1 MFNFKSEPM
10 KNVKLKGKQFRHM
23 HWVYPMAFLCLFSS
37 PSWAAESLVSPS
49 GAEQSKGILVKG
61 TVFDEDKLPIIGANI
76 MVKGTS
82 LGTITDMDGNFNLT
96 VPYEDAVL
104 TVSFI
109 GYTTKDIPLKGQRQ
123 LNITLVEDSKT
134 LQEVVVIGYGS
145 QKKTTLTGSVASVNV
160 KELSQSPSANITN
173 ALAGRLPGLTVT
185 QFGGGEPGKDVASF
199 AVRGLSSYNSGAQSP
214 IVIVDGVERSLSN
227 LDPNEIETF
236 SILKDAS
243 ATAVYGIRGA
253 NGVVIVTT
261 KRGISQSKP
270 TVEFKAQVGM
280 AEPVSYPDYLGSA
293 DYARLYNQA
302 LKNDN
307 PGWEDD
313 PAVQSRLYS
322 DEMIA
327 NWARAKGDNTD
338 GLGYNIDLFDYAF
351 RPAIQQNYTLSLRGG
366 SERARYFA
374 MIGYFNQDGNYR
386 YSDLNDAYSTN
397 GGFKRYNLRTSLDV
411 DITKNFY
418 VSVNL
423 GGQITDMNE
432 SGGGSGNIIFTANTT
447 PPIYPVVLERNGHPS
462 NETYYTDHPSGLL
475 FGNSQYTKN
484 ILGEIAYMGYK
495 TTHKINFQGN
505 FIIGHKLDFITKG
518 LKVEGMF
525 SYDIEETHAIDRSIP
540 RQVANN
546 EEYGGYATF
555 YPSDGL
561 GIYSTPDRVRYSG
574 AYTPAISNF
583 TVDNTKQNIYSASMA
598 IARVY
603 MQAKLDY
610 QRSFGGHNVSGMFTM
625 NRSQRTIGNEVAY
638 RYQGF
643 AARATYDY
651 ENKYLF
657 EANVGINGSENFS
670 KAHRYG
676 VFPSFSIGWV
686 PTEESFMDGT
696 KGWLDH
702 LKLRGSVGWVGNDQ
716 GIGRFLYVQYYNS
729 TNASSW
735 NTGTNYNQS
744 MGSGLQEGD
753 LANPDLTWER
763 GIKYNAGID
772 MDMFNNRLS
781 LSIDAFYERR
791 WDIITNTGGSDVV
804 GIPDVFGKTSSY
816 VNAGEVINRGF
827 DLEVGWNDRI
837 GRNFNYYIRFN
848 AGFAR
853 NKILDM
859 MEIDRAVPWMQRT
872 GHRVGEYFVY
882 EVDHFVKD
890 QAEADRLNAMNDGSG
905 FQPWGKLSP
914 GDVVY
919 KDLNNDGKIDDQ
931 HDMKAMGNP
940 KTPELQFGIPLGV
953 SYKGWDLSMLF
964 QGAALTSLQ
973 LSGPAVWDFP
983 VMGAQGN
990 NMGKVKS
997 MHLDS
1002 WTPDNPDAS
1011 YPALHLGNHPNNKNA
1026 SSSLFLY
1033 NASYL
1038 RLKNIEIGYSLP
1050 QKWIQRAHLQQVRFY
1065 VQGMNLLTFDKLGD
1079 VNMDPETGNGDGSW
1093 YPIQRIYNFGVNVTF

>member
-583 TVDNTKQNIYSASMA
+583 TVDNTKKIIIRLVWLLPVYICRQNWITSVVLVA
-598 IARVY
+598 IMFRVC
-603 MQAKLDY
+603 
-610 QRSFGGHNVSGMFTM
+610 
-625 NRSQRTIGNEVAY
+625 
-638 RYQGF
+638 
-643 AARATYDY
+643 
-651 ENKYLF
+651 
-657 EANVGINGSENFS
+657 
-670 KAHRYG
+670 
-676 VFPSFSIGWV
+676 
-686 PTEESFMDGT
+686 
-696 KGWLDH
+696 
-702 LKLRGSVGWVGNDQ
+702 
-716 GIGRFLYVQYYNS
+716 
-729 TNASSW
+729 
-735 NTGTNYNQS
+735 
-744 MGSGLQEGD
+744 
-753 LANPDLTWER
+753 
-763 GIKYNAGID
+763 
-772 MDMFNNRLS
+772 
-781 LSIDAFYERR
+781 
-791 WDIITNTGGSDVV
+791 
-804 GIPDVFGKTSSY
+804 
-816 VNAGEVINRGF
+816 
-827 DLEVGWNDRI
+827 
-837 GRNFNYYIRFN
+837 
-848 AGFAR
+848 
-853 NKILDM
+853 
-859 MEIDRAVPWMQRT
+859 
-872 GHRVGEYFVY
+872 
-882 EVDHFVKD
+882 
-890 QAEADRLNAMNDGSG
+890 
-905 FQPWGKLSP
+905 
-914 GDVVY
+914 
-919 KDLNNDGKIDDQ
+919 
-931 HDMKAMGNP
+931 
-940 KTPELQFGIPLGV
+940 
-953 SYKGWDLSMLF
+953 
-964 QGAALTSLQ
+964 
-973 LSGPAVWDFP
+973 
-983 VMGAQGN
+983 
-990 NMGKVKS
+990 
-997 MHLDS
+997 
-1002 WTPDNPDAS
+1002 
-1011 YPALHLGNHPNNKNA
+1011 
-1026 SSSLFLY
+1026 
-1033 NASYL
+1033 
-1038 RLKNIEIGYSLP
+1038 
-1050 QKWIQRAHLQQVRFY
+1050 
-1065 VQGMNLLTFDKLGD
+1065 LL
-1079 VNMDPETGNGDGSW
+1079 
-1093 YPIQRIYNFGVNVTF
+1093 

>member
-546 EEYGGYATF
+546 ESYGGYATF

-574 AYTPAISNF
+574 AYTPL
-583 TVDNTKQNIYSASMA
+583 Y
-598 IARVY
+598 
-603 MQAKLDY
+603 
-610 QRSFGGHNVSGMFTM
+610 
-625 NRSQRTIGNEVAY
+625 
-638 RYQGF
+638 
-643 AARATYDY
+643 
-651 ENKYLF
+651 
-657 EANVGINGSENFS
+657 
-670 KAHRYG
+670 
-676 VFPSFSIGWV
+676 
-686 PTEESFMDGT
+686 PTLL
-696 KGWLDH
+696 W
-702 LKLRGSVGWVGNDQ
+702 
-716 GIGRFLYVQYYNS
+716 
-729 TNASSW
+729 
-735 NTGTNYNQS
+735 
-744 MGSGLQEGD
+744 
-753 LANPDLTWER
+753 
-763 GIKYNAGID
+763 
-772 MDMFNNRLS
+772 
-781 LSIDAFYERR
+781 
-791 WDIITNTGGSDVV
+791 II
-804 GIPDVFGKTSSY
+804 
-816 VNAGEVINRGF
+816 
-827 DLEVGWNDRI
+827 
-837 GRNFNYYIRFN
+837 
-848 AGFAR
+848 R
-853 NKILDM
+853 NKTIIRLVWLLPVYICRQNWITSVVLVAIM
-859 MEIDRAVPWMQRT
+859 F
-872 GHRVGEYFVY
+872 RVC
-882 EVDHFVKD
+882 
-890 QAEADRLNAMNDGSG
+890 
-905 FQPWGKLSP
+905 
-914 GDVVY
+914 
-919 KDLNNDGKIDDQ
+919 
-931 HDMKAMGNP
+931 
-940 KTPELQFGIPLGV
+940 
-953 SYKGWDLSMLF
+953 
-964 QGAALTSLQ
+964 
-973 LSGPAVWDFP
+973 
-983 VMGAQGN
+983 
-990 NMGKVKS
+990 
-997 MHLDS
+997 
-1002 WTPDNPDAS
+1002 
-1011 YPALHLGNHPNNKNA
+1011 
-1026 SSSLFLY
+1026 
-1033 NASYL
+1033 
-1038 RLKNIEIGYSLP
+1038 
-1050 QKWIQRAHLQQVRFY
+1050 
-1065 VQGMNLLTFDKLGD
+1065 LL
-1079 VNMDPETGNGDGSW
+1079 
-1093 YPIQRIYNFGVNVTF
+1093 

>member
-505 FIIGHKLDFITKG
+505 FI
-518 LKVEGMF
+518 
-525 SYDIEETHAIDRSIP
+525 S
-540 RQVANN
+540 
-546 EEYGGYATF
+546 
-555 YPSDGL
+555 
-561 GIYSTPDRVRYSG
+561 
-574 AYTPAISNF
+574 
-583 TVDNTKQNIYSASMA
+583 
-598 IARVY
+598 
-603 MQAKLDY
+603 
-610 QRSFGGHNVSGMFTM
+610 
-625 NRSQRTIGNEVAY
+625 
-638 RYQGF
+638 
-643 AARATYDY
+643 
-651 ENKYLF
+651 
-657 EANVGINGSENFS
+657 
-670 KAHRYG
+670 
-676 VFPSFSIGWV
+676 
-686 PTEESFMDGT
+686 
-696 KGWLDH
+696 
-702 LKLRGSVGWVGNDQ
+702 
-716 GIGRFLYVQYYNS
+716 
-729 TNASSW
+729 
-735 NTGTNYNQS
+735 
-744 MGSGLQEGD
+744 
-753 LANPDLTWER
+753 
-763 GIKYNAGID
+763 
-772 MDMFNNRLS
+772 
-781 LSIDAFYERR
+781 
-791 WDIITNTGGSDVV
+791 
-804 GIPDVFGKTSSY
+804 
-816 VNAGEVINRGF
+816 VINWT
-827 DLEVGWNDRI
+827 L
-837 GRNFNYYIRFN
+837 
-848 AGFAR
+848 
-853 NKILDM
+853 
-859 MEIDRAVPWMQRT
+859 
-872 GHRVGEYFVY
+872 
-882 EVDHFVKD
+882 
-890 QAEADRLNAMNDGSG
+890 
-905 FQPWGKLSP
+905 
-914 GDVVY
+914 
-919 KDLNNDGKIDDQ
+919 
-931 HDMKAMGNP
+931 
-940 KTPELQFGIPLGV
+940 LQ
-953 SYKGWDLSMLF
+953 
-964 QGAALTSLQ
+964 
-973 LSGPAVWDFP
+973 
-983 VMGAQGN
+983 
-990 NMGKVKS
+990 KV
-997 MHLDS
+997 
-1002 WTPDNPDAS
+1002 
-1011 YPALHLGNHPNNKNA
+1011 
-1026 SSSLFLY
+1026 
-1033 NASYL
+1033 
-1038 RLKNIEIGYSLP
+1038 
-1050 QKWIQRAHLQQVRFY
+1050 
-1065 VQGMNLLTFDKLGD
+1065 
-1079 VNMDPETGNGDGSW
+1079 
-1093 YPIQRIYNFGVNVTF
+1093 

>member
-1 MFNFKSEPM
+1 M
-10 KNVKLKGKQFRHM
+10 KDLKLKRKQFRCM
-23 HWVYPMAFLCLFSS
+23 RLVYPMAFLCLFSS
-37 PSWAAESLVSPS
+37 PSWAIDSSAMAHGV
-49 GAEQSKGILVKG
+49 EQSKGIVVKG
-61 TVFDEDKLPIIGANI
+61 TVIDEDNLPVIGANI

-82 LGTITDMDGNFNLT
+82 LGTITDMDGNFTLT

-109 GYTTKDIPLKGQRQ
+109 GYTTKDVPLKGQRQ
-123 LNITLVEDSKT
+123 VNVTLVEDSKT

-261 KRGISQSKP
+261 KRGVSQSKP
-270 TVEFKAQVGM
+270 TVEFKAQVGL

-307 PGWEDD
+307 PGWETD
-313 PAVQSRLYS
+313 PAVQSKLFS
-322 DEMIA
+322 DE
-327 NWARAKGDNTD
+327 
-338 GLGYNIDLFDYAF
+338 
-351 RPAIQQNYTLSLRGG
+351 
-366 SERARYFA
+366 
-374 MIGYFNQDGNYR
+374 
-386 YSDLNDAYSTN
+386 
-397 GGFKRYNLRTSLDV
+397 
-411 DITKNFY
+411 ITKNFY

-462 NETYYTDHPSGLL
+462 NETYYTDHPNGLL
-475 FGNSQYTKN
+475 FGDSQYTKN

-505 FIIGHKLDFITKG
+505 FVIGHKLDFITKG

-540 RQVANN
+540 RKVANN

-555 YPSDGL
+555 YPSEGL
-561 GIYSTPDRVRYSG
+561 GIYATPDRVRYSG

-583 TVDNTKQNIYSASMA
+583 TVDNTKQNSYQASMA

-625 NRSQRTIGNEVAY
+625 HRSQRTIGNEVAY

-686 PTEESFMDGT
+686 PTEERFMSGT

-716 GIGRFLYVQYYNS
+716 GIGRFLYVQYYNG

-744 MGSGLQEGD
+744 MGGGLQEGD

-772 MDMFNNRLS
+772 MNMLNNRLS
-781 LSIDAFYERR
+781 LSIDAFYEKR

-804 GIPDVFGKTSSY
+804 GIPDIFGKTSSY
-816 VNAGEVINRGF
+816 VNAGTVINRGF
-827 DLEVGWNDRI
+827 DLELGWNDRI

-890 QAEADRLNAMNDGSG
+890 QAEADKLNAMNDGAG
-905 FQPWGKLSP
+905 FQPWGTLSP

-940 KTPELQFGIPLGV
+940 KTPELQFGIPLGL
-953 SYKGWDLSMLF
+953 SYKGWDLSVLF

-990 NMGKVKS
+990 NMGKVKA

-1033 NASYL
+1033 DASYL

-1050 QKWIQRAHLQQVRFY
+1050 QKLIQKAHLQQVRFY

-1079 VNMDPETGNGDGSW
+1079 VNMDPETGNGNGSW